1 MILALQA
8 CAPNLRLIIEG
19 SDIQRAKNAIAV
31 KDFKAAGQAL
41 NRALENDPLVHEGEA
56 LFLLALMCAHPD
68 NPEGNT
74 DLAESYL
81 QSLKAEYPGT
91 TLQVEADMLLALLA
105 EHRHARARAARMA
118 DDLQKTL
125 NRLTTAEQLRKETLR
140 DLVHATQQYEDSL
153 TKLAHEIQ
161 LKNNAVEAHEQVV
174 GKLKR
179 AEEQA
184 RQAEEELRQA
194 AEIIYSLGNQIDQF
208 KQVDLKLEK
217 EKRKSLSGSE
227 KPAPAEKEAK

>member
-118 DDLQKTL
+118 DDLQQTL
-125 NRLTTAEQLRKETLR
+125 NRLTTAEQLKKETLR
-140 DLVHATQQYEDSL
+140 DLAHATQQYEDSL
-153 TKLAHEIQ
+153 VKLAHEIQ
-161 LKNNAVEAHEQVV
+161 LKNNAVEAHERVA

-194 AEIIYSLGNQIDQF
+194 AEIIFSLGNQIDQF

-217 EKRKSLSGSE
+217 EKRKSLSGPE
-227 KPAPAEKEAK
+227 KPAPAGKEAK